1 MQMRLFGNAPIA
13 EICVRGLIYA
23 LAIATLVTFWPSEPH
38 VFIYPGF

>member
-1 MQMRLFGNAPIA
+1 MRLHLLENAPIA

-38 VFIYPGF
+38 VFIYQGF